1 MTKTTMRLMAGGT
14 NTWQGGTNTMTW
26 RSAEDIAESKRRR
39 AENARKWQRQQKEA
53 KTREQPSAA
62 ESGKKA

>member
-1 MTKTTMRLMAGGT
+1 
-14 NTWQGGTNTMTW
+14 MTW

-39 AENARKWQRQQKEA
+39 AENARKWQRQQRRQKEA

-62 ESGKKA
+62 ESGKKD